1 MTQKRKVL
9 LCGTHPQQFNGYSKV
24 VFELSRELC
33 KFEDIQLYVYG
44 FQNFYEDADH
54 MKERQLPESV
64 EIYDPYKNEDP
75 KNKGFGEK
83 LINDYIMKTS
93 PDIVIVYNDLIVISS
108 LMKNML
114 LIPDRKFKIVPY
126 IDIVYKNETQHL
138 INYIHENC
146 DGGIAFTEYWK
157 KCLLDQCFT
166 KKLWT
171 LEHAFNRNQYY
182 PIPKHVAR
190 KYFELGQDDFIIMNL
205 NRNQPRKRWDTCIK
219 AYVKF
224 VSRHRADNIKLLVMT
239 SVKGSWDL
247 IELMKFESKKYGMS
261 VLDLK
266 SKLTFI
272 QNPQKMSDQEI
283 NIMYNAA
290 DIGWNTCDGEGFGL
304 CNFEQAGVGV
314 PQVVP
319 NIGGFKDFFN
329 SENSILVDPV
339 IEIHGDTTKD
349 ACGGD
354 QELCLVDDFVRGLEA
369 YYTDVE
375 LRKRHGVQ
383 CRKDI
388 LKYTWKEK
396 AAKLRNT
403 ILESTEDLFSTDT
416 SQDLMQSINQM
427 MITEESSDN
436 STEEEDI
443 DIDKLINDKLIKE
456 GKLKVAKPEV
466 KENPPKPINKTTE
479 PEDNKDDDLYKMS
492 PKQLL
497 ELQKKIDK
505 VLNSPIK

>member
-1 MTQKRKVL
+1 
-9 LCGTHPQQFNGYSKV
+9 
-24 VFELSRELC
+24 
-33 KFEDIQLYVYG
+33 
-44 FQNFYEDADH
+44 
-54 MKERQLPESV
+54 
-64 EIYDPYKNEDP
+64 
-75 KNKGFGEK
+75 
-83 LINDYIMKTS
+83 
-93 PDIVIVYNDLIVISS
+93 
-108 LMKNML
+108 
-114 LIPDRKFKIVPY
+114 
-126 IDIVYKNETQHL
+126 
-138 INYIHENC
+138 
-146 DGGIAFTEYWK
+146 
-157 KCLLDQCFT
+157 
-166 KKLWT
+166 
-171 LEHAFNRNQYY
+171 
-182 PIPKHVAR
+182 
-190 KYFELGQDDFIIMNL
+190 
-205 NRNQPRKRWDTCIK
+205 
-219 AYVKF
+219 
-224 VSRHRADNIKLLVMT
+224 
-239 SVKGSWDL
+239 
-247 IELMKFESKKYGMS
+247 
-261 VLDLK
+261 
-266 SKLTFI
+266 
-272 QNPQKMSDQEI
+272 MSDQEI

>member
-1 MTQKRKVL
+1 
-9 LCGTHPQQFNGYSKV
+9 
-24 VFELSRELC
+24 
-33 KFEDIQLYVYG
+33 
-44 FQNFYEDADH
+44 
-54 MKERQLPESV
+54 
-64 EIYDPYKNEDP
+64 
-75 KNKGFGEK
+75 
-83 LINDYIMKTS
+83 
-93 PDIVIVYNDLIVISS
+93 
-108 LMKNML
+108 
-114 LIPDRKFKIVPY
+114 
-126 IDIVYKNETQHL
+126 
-138 INYIHENC
+138 
-146 DGGIAFTEYWK
+146 
-157 KCLLDQCFT
+157 
-166 KKLWT
+166 
-171 LEHAFNRNQYY
+171 
-182 PIPKHVAR
+182 
-190 KYFELGQDDFIIMNL
+190 
-205 NRNQPRKRWDTCIK
+205 
-219 AYVKF
+219 
-224 VSRHRADNIKLLVMT
+224 MT